1 MKTLKDKSTRKK
13 KSPVIMY
20 DILIPRKIYETNSN
34 IALCIDVVYI
44 IRVVFMVS
52 IDRKVKYRSI
62 IQITSQN
69 EEAYFK

>member
-13 KSPVIMY
+13 TSPVIMY
-20 DILIPRKIYETNSN
+20 DILIPRRIYETNSN